1 MRRFLLLLCISLILF
16 TSCTKKEESG
26 NEPLLILRY
35 ADNQPEYYP
44 TTKAARYFAAL
55 VKERTNG
62 KLLIEVYGNGK
73 LGDEKSTLAQIT
85 FGGIDFSRFSLGTLT
100 DDYPELSVL
109 QLPYLYDD
117 TAHMWRVL
125 DSEIG
130 NEYLE
135 IFPPD
140 SMVGLCWLDAGARSF
155 YSTRQI
161 SSPSDLQ
168 GLDIRVQES
177 ELISS
182 MMTLLGANALQI
194 AYENVYSALKQNL
207 IDGAENNL
215 PSYLS
220 MQHYQVAKYMYM
232 DEHFRIPEVV
242 VMSAEA
248 KRKVEALDPSYMGII
263 KECAKAAS
271 RYEREQWQKA
281 EEEALSTLTESGCII
296 TYPSLEDKE
305 QMREIMNPIYDLYT
319 GHDKAIIAQILLKRT
334 Q

>member
-1 MRRFLLLLCISLILF
+1 MRRFLILLCISLLL
-16 TSCTKKEESG
+16 TSCVKEENKE

-73 LGDEKSTLAQIT
+73 LGDEKSTLAQIS

-109 QLPYLYDD
+109 QLPYLYND
-117 TAHMWRVL
+117 TQHMWRVL

-130 NEYLE
+130 NSLLE
-135 IFPPD
+135 VFPID

-155 YSTRQI
+155 YSTMQI
-161 SSPSDLQ
+161 SSPDDLKN
-168 GLDIRVQES
+168 LNIRVQES
-177 ELISS
+177 DLISQ
-182 MMTLLGANALQI
+182 MIALLGANATQI

-220 MQHYQVAKYMYM
+220 MQHYQVAKYMYL

-248 KRKVEALDPSYMGII
+248 KKKVEALDSSYMEII

-271 RYEREQWQKA
+271 LYEREQWQIA
-281 EEEALSTLTESGCII
+281 ENEALETLMETGCII
-296 TYPSLEDKE
+296 THPSLEDK
-305 QMREIMNPIYDLYT
+305 QRMRALMYPIYDLYT
-319 GHDKAIIAQILLKRT
+319 GEDKAIIDEILLK
-334 Q
+334 